1 MMPNNAPHNAL
12 RHYVTGAIE
21 RGEAEAI
28 EAVEHGTPYA
38 PFETALSPEEVAKV
52 PAGKYGLV
60 DAHTVARALN
70 APSGSRP
77 RIYAYLERGEFAGQ
91 IVALRSLENLER
103 HDGNIG
109 FAWTSANTIADIIRK
124 A

>member
-1 MMPNNAPHNAL
+1 MSAPLDAL
-12 RHYVTGAIE
+12 RYHVTGAIE
-21 RGEAEAI
+21 RGEAVAI

-38 PFETALSPEEVAKV
+38 PFTTALSPEEVAKV
-52 PAGKYGLV
+52 PAGKFGMI

-70 APSGSRP
+70 TAPEYRP

-91 IVALRSLENLER
+91 IVRLHSLENLER